1 MFWVLMRIEL
11 PNLAAVPC
19 RQRPKRA
26 PERERERERETAAVA
41 AADPAVRPH

>member
-1 MFWVLMRIEL
+1 MMRIEL

-26 PERERERERETAAVA
+26 PERERERERERETAAVA

>member
-1 MFWVLMRIEL
+1 MRIEL

-26 PERERERERETAAVA
+26 RERERERETAAVA